1 MALHFVAVLLSFL
14 FGPKESKPWRNA
26 LADTKDK
33 RDEVLAAEKTA
44 ALTEEEARA
53 AKIRAHED
61 AVADKKRRAAKAPET
76 PAPPAESEA
85 PRGKIDG

>member
-61 AVADKKRRAAKAPET
+61 AVADKKRRAALAEAAAAKNE
-76 PAPPAESEA
+76 PPPSKGE
-85 PRGKIDG
+85 